1 MEHFDTV
8 FPLQARSLILSLLQ
22 CFELH
27 LGIAFLLLRPSA
39 HHDLELGLVEGHQAE
54 VEAWEEA
61 TEAEEYTEKEN
72 GGPDW

>member
-54 VEAWEEA
+54 VEA
-61 TEAEEYTEKEN
+61 
-72 GGPDW
+72 